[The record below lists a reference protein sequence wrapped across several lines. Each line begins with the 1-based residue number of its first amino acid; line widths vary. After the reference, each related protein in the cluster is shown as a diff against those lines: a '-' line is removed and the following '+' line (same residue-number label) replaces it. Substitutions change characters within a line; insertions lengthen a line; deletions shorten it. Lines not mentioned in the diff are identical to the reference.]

1 MPKNSTTLVSS
12 GHGELISE
20 LQTIV
25 GESSVIEDPA
35 VMQAYCVDWT
45 RRFGGPAVCVVRPG
59 TTQEVAAVMRAC
71 AGAGVPVLPQGGNTG
86 LVGGSVPAAGRS
98 ADGNPADS
106 EPGEPGEPG
115 EPTAPPVIVSTRRLA
130 WVDPVDEL
138 SAQVSVGAGT
148 TLGDVQRH
156 ARAAGLEYGVDL
168 ASRDS
173 ATIGGTVA
181 TNAGGIRVLAY
192 GMTRLQVTGIE
203 AVLPDGSV
211 ISHMSGLAK
220 DNTGFDLAQL
230 LCGSEGALAIIT
242 AVRLRLHRPHGR
254 TSVALIGCAD
264 YDDALTVIG
273 AAASGRLVAAE
284 VIDSTGMRLVQDVS
298 GLPYP
303 LEQQHPLF
311 ALIEVA
317 DGGSGDG
324 FVADVLEARDV
335 VVAIDA
341 SGIERLWQ
349 YRERQAEGFDA
360 WGIVHK
366 LDVSVP
372 LETLAACARELQTV
386 IAEFPKVKEFGIFGH
401 LADGNIHVEI
411 LGPPAEE
418 SDVDTAVLECIS
430 RYGGSISAEHG
441 IGRMKVNHLDLSR
454 SAEEISAMRAIKKA
468 WDPQGL
474 MNPGVLLPVSD

>member
-1 MPKNSTTLVSS
+1 MASQLREKARTL
-12 GHGELISE
+12 HADLIAD
-20 LQTIV
+20 LVAIV
-25 GESSVIEDPA
+25 GEAHVIREDALVDP
-35 VMQAYCVDWT
+35 YCVDWT
-45 RRFGGPAVCVVRPG
+45 RRFHGPALCVVRPAN
-59 TTQEVAAVMRAC
+59 TEDVSAIARAC
-71 AGAGVPVLPQGGNTG
+71 SAAGVPMLPQGGNTG
-86 LVGGSVPAAGRS
+86 LVGGSVPAG
-98 ADGNPADS
+98 S
-106 EPGEPGEPG
+106 EPPGSLNPSL
-115 EPTAPPVIVSTRRLA
+115 PVIVSMRRLA
-130 WVDPVDEL
+130 WIDPVDGL
-138 SAQVSVGAGT
+138 SAQVSVGAGA

-220 DNTGFDLAQL
+220 DNTGFDLSQL

-264 YDDALTVIG
+264 YEDALTVIG
-273 AAASGRLVAAE
+273 SAASGRLVAAE
-284 VIDSTGMRLVQDVS
+284 VIDATGMRLVQDVT
-298 GLPYP
+298 GLAYP

-324 FVADVLEARDV
+324 LVAEVLEARDV
-335 VVAIDA
+335 VVAMDA
-341 SGIERLWQ
+341 SGIGRLWQ

-372 LETLAACARELQTV
+372 LETLAACARELQGV
-386 IAEFPKVKEFGIFGH
+386 IADFPKVKEFGIFGH

-441 IGRMKVNHLDLSR
+441 IGRMKVDHLDLSR
-454 SAEEISAMRAIKKA
+454 SAEEITAMRAIKKA

>member
-1 MPKNSTTLVSS
+1 M
-12 GHGELISE
+12 
-20 LQTIV
+20 
-25 GESSVIEDPA
+25 
-35 VMQAYCVDWT
+35 
-45 RRFGGPAVCVVRPG
+45 
-59 TTQEVAAVMRAC
+59 
-71 AGAGVPVLPQGGNTG
+71 
-86 LVGGSVPAAGRS
+86 
-98 ADGNPADS
+98 
-106 EPGEPGEPG
+106 
-115 EPTAPPVIVSTRRLA
+115 STRRIA

-220 DNTGFDLAQL
+220 DNTGFDFAQL

-254 TSVALIGCAD
+254 TSVALIGCSD

-273 AAASGRLVAAE
+273 SATQGRLVAAE
-284 VIDSTGMRLVQDVS
+284 VIDATGMRLVQDVS

-303 LEQQHPLF
+303 LELQHPLF

-324 FVADVLEARDV
+324 FVADVLETRDV
-335 VVAIDA
+335 VVALDA

-386 IAEFPKVKEFGIFGH
+386 IANFPKVKEFGIFGH

-418 SDVDTAVLECIS
+418 NDVDTAVLECIS

-441 IGRMKVNHLDLSR
+441 IGRMKVDHLDLSR

>member
-1 MPKNSTTLVSS
+1 MASHIGERARTMQARLLVD
-12 GHGELISE
+12 LAA
-20 LQTIV
+20 IV
-25 GESSVIEDPA
+25 GESHVISEKALLDP
-35 VMQAYCVDWT
+35 YCMDWT
-45 RRFGGPAVCVVRPG
+45 RRFHGPALCVVRPASAE
-59 TTQEVAAVMRAC
+59 EVSAIARVCTA
-71 AGAGVPVLPQGGNTG
+71 AGVPMLPQGGNTG
-86 LVGGSVPAAGRS
+86 LVGGSVPGGRDTS
-98 ADGNPADS
+98 GDQPR
-106 EPGEPGEPG
+106 EL
-115 EPTAPPVIVSTRRLA
+115 PVIVSTRRIT

-138 SAQVSVGAGT
+138 SAQVSAGAGT

-220 DNTGFDLAQL
+220 DNTGFDFAQL

-273 AAASGRLVAAE
+273 SAAQSRLVAAE
-284 VIDSTGMRLVQDVS
+284 VIDATGMRLVQDVS

-303 LEQQHPLF
+303 LEQRHPLF

-317 DGGSGDG
+317 DGGSGNG
-324 FVADVLEARDV
+324 FVADVLETRDV
-335 VVAIDA
+335 VVALDA

-418 SDVDTAVLECIS
+418 IDVDTAVLECIA

-441 IGRMKVNHLDLSR
+441 IGRMKVDHLDLSR
-454 SAEEISAMRAIKKA
+454 TAEEILAMRAIKKA

-474 MNPGVLLPVSD
+474 MNPGVLLPVSGEKRASS

>member
-1 MPKNSTTLVSS
+1 MASHV
-12 GHGELISE
+12 GERARAMHARLMVD
-20 LQTIV
+20 LAAIV
-25 GESSVIEDPA
+25 GESHVISEEALVAP
-35 VMQAYCVDWT
+35 YCVDWT
-45 RRFGGPAVCVVRPG
+45 RRFHGPALCVVRPAS
-59 TTQEVAAVMRAC
+59 TEEVSAIARVCTA
-71 AGAGVPVLPQGGNTG
+71 AGVPMLPQGGNTG
-86 LVGGSVPAAGRS
+86 LVGGSVPAGRDTS
-98 ADGNPADS
+98 GDQPS
-106 EPGEPGEPG
+106 EL
-115 EPTAPPVIVSTRRLA
+115 PVIVSTRRIA

-148 TLGDVQRH
+148 TLGDVQLH

-242 AVRLRLHRPHGR
+242 AIRLRLHRPHGR

-273 AAASGRLVAAE
+273 SATQGRLVAAE
-284 VIDSTGMRLVQDVS
+284 VIDATGMRLVQDVS

-303 LEQQHPLF
+303 LELQHPLF

-324 FVADVLEARDV
+324 LVADVLETRDV
-335 VVAIDA
+335 VVALDA

-441 IGRMKVNHLDLSR
+441 IGRMKVDHLDLSR
-454 SAEEISAMRAIKKA
+454 SPEEIMAMRAIKKA

-474 MNPGVLLPVSD
+474 MNPGVLLPVSGEKRPSDAAP

>member
-1 MPKNSTTLVSS
+1 MASHV
-12 GHGELISE
+12 GERARAMHARLMVD
-20 LQTIV
+20 LAAIV
-25 GESSVIEDPA
+25 GESHVISEEALLDP
-35 VMQAYCVDWT
+35 YCVDWT
-45 RRFGGPAVCVVRPG
+45 RRFHGPALCVVRPAN
-59 TTQEVAAVMRAC
+59 TEEVSAIARAC
-71 AGAGVPVLPQGGNTG
+71 TAAGVPMLPQGGNTG
-86 LVGGSVPAAGRS
+86 LVGGSVPAGRDTS
-98 ADGNPADS
+98 SDQPS
-106 EPGEPGEPG
+106 EL
-115 EPTAPPVIVSTRRLA
+115 PVMVSMRRIA

-148 TLGDVQRH
+148 TLGNVQRH

-220 DNTGFDLAQL
+220 DNTGLDLAQL

-273 AAASGRLVAAE
+273 SATQGRLVAAE
-284 VIDSTGMRLVQDVS
+284 VIDATGMRLVQDVS

-303 LEQQHPLF
+303 LELQHPLL

-324 FVADVLEARDV
+324 FVADVLETRDV
-335 VVAIDA
+335 VVALDA

-349 YRERQAEGFDA
+349 YRERQTEGFDA

-372 LETLAACARELQTV
+372 LEMLAACARELQTV

-441 IGRMKVNHLDLSR
+441 IGRMKVDHLDLSR
-454 SAEEISAMRAIKKA
+454 SPEEITTMRAIKKA

-474 MNPGVLLPVSD
+474 MNPGVLLPVSGEKRPSDAAR

>member
-1 MPKNSTTLVSS
+1 
-12 GHGELISE
+12 
-20 LQTIV
+20 
-25 GESSVIEDPA
+25 
-35 VMQAYCVDWT
+35 MQAYCVDWT

-59 TTQEVAAVMRAC
+59 STQEVAAVMRAC
-71 AGAGVPVLPQGGNTG
+71 AFVGVPVLPQGGNTG
-86 LVGGSVPAAGRS
+86 LVGGSVPAAGHS
-98 ADGNPADS
+98 DDGKPDYGKPG
-106 EPGEPGEPG
+106 ERGEPGEPS
-115 EPTAPPVIVSTRRLA
+115 APPVIVSTRRLD
-130 WVDPVDEL
+130 WIDPVDEL

-220 DNTGFDLAQL
+220 DNTGFDFAQL

-242 AVRLRLHRPHGR
+242 AVRVRLHRPHGR

-273 AAASGRLVAAE
+273 SAARSRLVAAE
-284 VIDSTGMRLVQDVS
+284 VIDATGMRLVQDVS

-311 ALIEVA
+311 GLIEVA

-324 FVADVLEARDV
+324 FVADVLETRDV
-335 VVAIDA
+335 VVALDA

-349 YRERQAEGFDA
+349 YRERQSEAFSSLGV
-360 WGIVHK
+360 IHK

-372 LETLAACARELQTV
+372 LAKLADCAVELRSV
-386 IAEFPKVKEFGIFGH
+386 AAEFDDVTEFGVFGH

-411 LGPPAEE
+411 AGPAADDE
-418 SDVDTAVLECIS
+418 SVDRAILECIS

-441 IGRMKVNHLDLSR
+441 IGRAKAGHLELSR
-454 SAEEISAMRAIKKA
+454 SRQEIAAMRAVKTA

-474 MNPGVLLPVSD
+474 MNPGVLFA